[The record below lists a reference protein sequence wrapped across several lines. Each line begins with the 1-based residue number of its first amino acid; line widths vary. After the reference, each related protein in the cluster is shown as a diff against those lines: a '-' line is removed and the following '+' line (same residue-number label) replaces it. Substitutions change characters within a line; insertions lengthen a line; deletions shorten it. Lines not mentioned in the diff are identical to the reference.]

1 VPTIRTKGKCV
12 HCLRL
17 SSTITHDHGLPDSWY
32 PDSTPANVQRWTAPS
47 CTECNRA
54 LGRLE
59 RDLLVRVVLCIDP
72 KKEAVSGLAVKV
84 LRSLGRHTEGLSP
97 EERAHRD
104 RLGAKLKAELL
115 ARSNVSAQSIIPG
128 LGPHEG
134 SPWLVPIPW
143 AGLSI
148 LAEKIARVSEHRV
161 KGRFVETP
169 YGVRTSV
176 DQSGGVI
183 PKPLVPFA
191 TFFDFGPGFRIA
203 RLFSIEDPLIVR
215 YWISIWGSLHLRV
228 YIDLE
233 DELRIKDG
241 SHSRVT
247 GLSPENIRAMSIS
260 SYLRNM
266 SNG

>member
-1 VPTIRTKGKCV
+1 
-12 HCLRL
+12 LRL
-17 SSTITHDHGLPDSWY
+17 SNTITHDHGLPDSWY
-32 PDSTPANVQRWTAPS
+32 PDSTPASVQRWTAPS
-47 CTECNRA
+47 CAQCNRE

-59 RDLLVRVVLCIDP
+59 RDLLIRVILCIDP
-72 KKEAVSGLAVKV
+72 KKKAVSGLAAKV
-84 LRSLGRHTEGLSP
+84 LRSLGRHVENLSLK
-97 EERAHRD
+97 EKVHRD

-115 ARSNVSAQSIIPG
+115 PRADVSKELVIPG

-148 LAEKIARVSEHRV
+148 LATKIARVSEHRV
-161 KGRFVETP
+161 KGRFVESP

-176 DQSGGVI
+176 DESGGVL
-183 PKPLVPFA
+183 PEPLVPFA
-191 TFFDFGPGFRIA
+191 TFYDFGPGFRIA
-203 RLFSIEDPLIVR
+203 RLSLIENPLIVR

-233 DELRIKDG
+233 DVLRIQDG
-241 SHSRVT
+241 SRSRVS
-247 GLSPENIRAMSIS
+247 GLPPESIRGMRIP

-266 SNG
+266 SDPK